1 MTLEAVYNTVCT
13 KCNGKGHIAS
23 ECFNIGGTTYE
34 LIGDE
39 DYDLYS
45 LGDKDRT
52 GNSSFEQV
60 KAPVGRGRGATLPS
74 WMTDD
79 KAQTMNGEDRGRDR
93 KRKRKEYDDRSRS
106 NSDESR
112 KHKKKKEKYHKKKKD
127 KKKKHKHKSKSSKLE
142 KKTRKDKKKRD
153 HRDRSHSRNKHDRD
167 DSHQQRR
174 SRSWSIS
181 SSGTTLL
188 TYIVVIYCFAFTLFY
203 IQNRVAEVTAPV
215 NTVPIVDSEEYM
227 SWRHQFYL

>member
-34 LIGDE
+34 LVGDE

-79 KAQTMNGEDRGRDR
+79 KAETMNGENRGRDR
-93 KRKRKEYDDRSRS
+93 KRRRKEYDDRSRS

-127 KKKKHKHKSKSSKLE
+127 KKKHKHKSKSSKLE

-153 HRDRSHSRNKHDRD
+153 RRDRSHSRNKHDRD

-188 TYIVVIYCFAFTLFY
+188 TYIVVIYCFAFTLLY
-203 IQNRVAEVTAPV
+203 IQHRVAEVTALV
-215 NTVPIVDSEEYM
+215 NAVPIVDSEEYM